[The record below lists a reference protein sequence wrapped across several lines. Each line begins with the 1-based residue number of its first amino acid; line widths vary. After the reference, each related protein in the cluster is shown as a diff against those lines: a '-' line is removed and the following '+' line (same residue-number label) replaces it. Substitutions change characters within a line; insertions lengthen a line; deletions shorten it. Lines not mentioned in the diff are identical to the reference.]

1 MRVPGHDGLGL
12 DQRGRVSRFLFGEA
26 FGRHAPHH
34 QNGVAEAPGGDES
47 GLGPRARDQ
56 CVVAAQNLGLKSE
69 DELIRCARF
78 FFHACTIGVADCVQ
92 GADGKIPRRRQG
104 LADVEKA
111 LLVENHAVGKCPA
124 DIDANRVIHF
134 AMTTHP
140 CRAEPIFIAHE
151 QLSLKTTIVV
161 RTK

>member
-1 MRVPGHDGLGL
+1 MSSGL

-47 GLGPRARDQ
+47 GLGPRARDEG
-56 CVVAAQNLGLKSE
+56 VVADGARVKEKSRAA
-69 DELIRCARF
+69 DQLVFALQPQVLC
-78 FFHACTIGVADCVQ
+78 GVADRVQ

-104 LADVEKA
+104 LADGEKA

-140 CRAEPIFIAHE
+140 CRAETIFIAHE
-151 QLSLKTTIVV
+151 QLGLKTTIVV
-161 RTK
+161 QTK